1 MMNEALELLKRDL
14 SVIPIG
20 PDKKPLIKWAD
31 YQKKRATEAEVKLWW
46 QMYPKA
52 NVGIVTGKISNL
64 TVVDCDSSEAA
75 SIFREVY
82 KGSTVTVKTP
92 RGVHYYFQYA
102 DGTRNTVKIKGVDL
116 DLRSEGG
123 YVVAPPSINIEGKPY
138 KWLTGLKDNSID
150 SLHSILAFLYK
161 GCVDTDNYGRPQ
173 MSTMSTNV
181 HSLFNQGSR
190 DNDLFHVANCL
201 VKGHAEPEVAKYVL
215 EILAQNCNP
224 PFPEKEIDAKIQ
236 SALER
241 AKRKERNLSGEV
253 EEFVMSTNGTFLSTD
268 VHKCLQVSTRQEMKN
283 VSEIMRRL
291 VERKIVEKV
300 GHRNGEWRLVE
311 NKLEIIDWKNA
322 ITDEY
327 PIQLPLNIHQLVK
340 LYPGNIVVLAGASN
354 TGKTS
359 FLLETLRLNQRK
371 HKMRY
376 LNSEMGA
383 SELRLRLEM
392 FHEVCTLDKWNFE
405 AVERSDNFADAIDPD
420 AFNIIDFMEIYD
432 DFWKLG
438 GWIRDIHKKL
448 NKGIAVIAI
457 QKKTSTKKDTN
468 DFGRGGEL
476 TIEKPRLYLAMDRG
490 KIKIVKAKIWRSR
503 EKNPNGLIRSFKLVS
518 GWKFLPNDAWLTEDE
533 FNSRTTKMKYADYG
547 VKDTAKQMIDPDF
560 VHEADE

>member
-1 MMNEALELLKRDL
+1 MLEAALDYQKRGY
-14 SVIPIG
+14 SVIPVAK
-20 PDKKPLIKWAD
+20 DKKPLISWRE
-31 YQKKRATEAEVKLWW
+31 YQDRIATPEEIKSWF
-46 QMYPKA
+46 QKTPDA
-52 NVGIVTGKISNL
+52 NIGIVTGPISNL
-64 TVVDCDSSEAA
+64 TVIDCDSQEAITA
-75 SIFREVY
+75 VRTIY
-82 KGSTVTVKTP
+82 KGTTPTVKTP
-92 RGVHYYFQYA
+92 KGLHYYFKYA
-102 DGTRNTVKIKGVDL
+102 EGTRNTVKVQGLDL
-116 DLRSEGG
+116 DVRSEGG
-123 YVVAPPSINIEGKPY
+123 YVVAPPSINAEGKQY
-138 KWLTGLKDNSID
+138 SFLTPLDSTID
-150 SLHSILAFLYK
+150 SLLFAFLYK
-161 GCVDTDNYGRPQ
+161 GGVDTDNYGRPQ
-173 MSTMSTNV
+173 MSTTSTNV

-291 VERKIVEKV
+291 VEKQVVEKV

-490 KIKIVKAKIWRSR
+490 RVKIVKAKIWRSR
-503 EKNPNGLIRSFKLVS
+503 ERNPNGLIRNFKLVN
-518 GWKFLPNDAWLTEDE
+518 GWKFLPSDDWLTEDE

-547 VKDTAKQMIDPDF
+547 VAKTAHQQMVDDVF
-560 VHEADE
+560 VHEE